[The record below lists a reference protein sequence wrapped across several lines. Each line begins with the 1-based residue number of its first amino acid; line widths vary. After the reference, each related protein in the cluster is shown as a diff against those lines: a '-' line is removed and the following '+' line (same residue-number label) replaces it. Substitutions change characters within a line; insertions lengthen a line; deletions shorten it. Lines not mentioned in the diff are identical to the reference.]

1 MQCPQCAT
9 TLHRSATFCGCGWQK
24 KTQPLPSERE
34 KHVNCAHDGCFLS
47 AKVKIQ
53 TKTGWANLCMR
64 HYEEH
69 FAAEAERSL
78 SKWGMERLADES
90 KGEHVKRMRKFAK
103 NGFKGFSSKSMA
115 HATRRESRE

>member
-34 KHVNCAHDGCFLS
+34 PHVNCAHDGCFLS
-47 AKVKIQ
+47 SKVKITTQ
-53 TKTGWANLCMR
+53 TGWANLCMR

-69 FAAEAERSL
+69 FAREATGNL
-78 SKWGMERLADES
+78 KKWGCERLPDES
-90 KGEHVKRMRKFAK
+90 KADHVNRMRRFVK
-103 NGFKGFSSKSMA
+103 NGFKGFSRRANIGASKQ
-115 HATRRESRE
+115 RGIE